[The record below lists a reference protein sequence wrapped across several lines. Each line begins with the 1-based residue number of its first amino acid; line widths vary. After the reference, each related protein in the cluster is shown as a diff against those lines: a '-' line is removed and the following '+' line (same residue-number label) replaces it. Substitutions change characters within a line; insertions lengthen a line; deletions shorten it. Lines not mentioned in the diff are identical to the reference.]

1 MEPTD
6 SQFEPNAAAPE
17 SGIQEIKKLRK
28 KIRKLVGKRWEE
40 ISEIKRE
47 SVRKYLRTS
56 QKVFIE

>member
-1 MEPTD
+1 MEPTH
-6 SQFEPNAAAPE
+6 SQFEPNAAGPE